1 MMRKGNVFLFMAAML
16 WLAGCST
23 LSVSSDYDTSVDF
36 DSWRTYRW
44 QEEPDGGGVPDRL
57 SSNPLAWRRV
67 KGAVD
72 RELAAKG
79 YRQRESGPVDFTVSV
94 KGYVREVA
102 RILPAPASWQVG
114 YYRGR
119 AVWYRMWYGEPWP
132 EVAWYDEG
140 VLTVDFVDS
149 KNKQL
154 SWRGVVS
161 GVVRDYDSPESMQ
174 RSIDAAVYKLLS
186 AFPPGRK

>member
-1 MMRKGNVFLFMAAML
+1 MMRKGRWMLLLAALL

-36 DSWRTYRW
+36 ASWRTYRW
-44 QEEPDGGGVPDRL
+44 VEARDAGGAPDRL
-57 SSNPLAWRRV
+57 SANLLAWKRV

-79 YRQRESGPVDFTVSV
+79 YRQRETGPVDFTVSA

-102 RILPAPASWQVG
+102 RILPRPATWQVG

-119 AVWYRMWYGEPWP
+119 AVWYRMWDGEPWP
-132 EVAWYDEG
+132 DVAWYDEG
-140 VLTVDFVDS
+140 VLTIDFADTK
-149 KNKQL
+149 KNEL
-154 SWRGVVS
+154 AWRGVVR

-186 AFPPGRK
+186 AFPPGRR